1 MPKAKQGKRNS
12 ASKAN
17 PYSDAAAKT
26 KAANSVFKMNTDIGQ
41 HVLKN
46 PGIAQAIVDKAEL
59 KQSDVS
65 LIVVVHECSCM
76 DIVLI
81 NPRFIGCARNWSRYR
96 KPDGQDP

>member
-12 ASKAN
+12 VSKGN

-65 LIVVVHECSCM
+65 VVGGGSGGAQMRGFEGHGADGFALDRSCLKL
-76 DIVLI
+76 VLV
-81 NPRFIGCARNWSRYR
+81 
-96 KPDGQDP
+96 QVT

>member
-12 ASKAN
+12 ASKGN

-65 LIVVVHECSCM
+65 VFSGGGGGAQIDM
-76 DIVLI
+76 VLTDL
-81 NPRFIGCARNWSRYR
+81 RLTGRA
-96 KPDGQDP
+96 

>member
-1 MPKAKQGKRNS
+1 MPKAKHGKRNS
-12 ASKAN
+12 ASKGN

-65 LIVVVHECSCM
+65 VLVVVVVVVVVCICAVWIDM
-76 DIVLI
+76 VLI
-81 NPRFIGCARNWSRYR
+81 DLRLGRA
-96 KPDGQDP
+96 

>member
-1 MPKAKQGKRNS
+1 MPKAKHGKRNS
-12 ASKAN
+12 ASKGN

-65 LIVVVHECSCM
+65 VLVVVVVCICAVWIDM
-76 DIVLI
+76 VLI
-81 NPRFIGCARNWSRYR
+81 DLRLGRA
-96 KPDGQDP
+96 